1 MHRAAAAAVDASSP
15 GPVPAPATG
24 PGHAEQ
30 LARYRTGLVVA
41 ATATGAYLL
50 WLMLGVGSDRLRV
63 AVSDLVFVAAPA
75 AAGWACLL
83 GHRLRAGRHT
93 AWAWLAAGCWTWAL
107 GSVAFA
113 VYELGLGDRTPFPS
127 WADVGYIGYAVPV
140 AIAIIRF
147 PRADGTAWAR
157 WRTALDGVVIA
168 GSLLLTSLVW
178 VLEPV
183 LRADISPFTRLDALS
198 YPLVDVAVVSLVMT
212 QGLMLPHARRHVWVP
227 MSGGLLALALTDSIY
242 VAQTFGDGFLPGSL
256 LDVGWLISFVM
267 VGLAALA
274 PVAAPD
280 RPGPSAYGEPA
291 PMVQQL
297 IPYAAVAVA
306 LTALL
311 SDPKALG
318 SHGTLV
324 AWVGG
329 VLAVAVVVRQVVV
342 AADHT
347 AVARTLGDAVERRT
361 VELRHREQWW
371 RDLVQNLS
379 DVVVVINADGGMRY
393 CSPSAATTLGPWTSE
408 AQTAQELQ
416 AHIHPHDVQA
426 VLDTV
431 RPVLDG
437 RARHGFVEC
446 RVEKADGSWGW
457 FEITALG
464 QLTEQALQGSV
475 LTLHDVSERR
485 RLTDQLTHE
494 AYHDAL
500 TGLPNRAL
508 LMRRIEQVLE
518 DHAGERSALLLIDLD
533 DFKVINDRHGH
544 ASGDL
549 VLEVIGRRLK
559 NAVRP
564 EDTIARLGGDEFA
577 LLMRGSTSEV
587 RATADRL
594 IEQIGQPVVAGGR
607 RFLVRASVGVV
618 FAGEDELENAHSML
632 SHADIALY
640 EAKAKDKGG
649 VVFIEG
655 HERDA
660 AAKQVHLREQIA
672 QPDLSQF
679 SVVYQPIVDL
689 TTGWMRGVECLLR
702 WNHPDLGSVPPDD
715 FIPMAEAG
723 GSIHVLG
730 WYVLNEACA
739 ELERWKQRAPE
750 HRLAVGVNVSS
761 RQLDEPGFAARVLEL
776 VAQHDIDPSQIVLE
790 LTEQSLSVDFET
802 AVTVVSDLRAGGVS
816 VAVDDYGTGYSSL
829 RYLHRFDAD
838 VVKIDRS
845 FIANLEGSLHTQKIV
860 RSVMD
865 MAIALD
871 LQSIAEGIET
881 PAQLALIRDLGCEL
895 GQGYLFSRP
904 VTAAEICDL
913 LAAGTA
919 FSQVTTPA
927 HLSTR

>member
-1 MHRAAAAAVDASSP
+1 MHQSAAGAVDDGSSRDLVA
-15 GPVPAPATG
+15 GPR
-24 PGHAEQ
+24 HAEQ
-30 LARYRTGLVVA
+30 QVRYRTALVVA
-41 ATATGAYLL
+41 ATATGIYLL
-50 WLMLGVGSDRLRV
+50 WLLLGVGSERLRG

-75 AAGWACLL
+75 GAGYACLL
-83 GHRLRAGRHT
+83 GHRLRGGRHH

-107 GSVAFA
+107 GSLVFA
-113 VYELGLGDRTPFPS
+113 VYELGRGVPTPFPS
-127 WADVGYIGYAVPV
+127 PADLFYIGYVVPV
-140 AIAIIRF
+140 AIGMTRF
-147 PRADGTAWAR
+147 PRAEATAWSR

-168 GSLLLTSLVW
+168 GALLLASLVW

-183 LRADISPFTRLDALS
+183 LRADISPLTRLDALG
-198 YPLVDVAVVSLVMT
+198 YPLADVALAALVLTRGMV
-212 QGLMLPHARRHVWVP
+212 LPHARRHVWLP
-227 MSGGLLALALTDSIY
+227 LSGGLLVLALTDSVY
-242 VAQTFGDGFLPGSL
+242 VARTFGAGFEPGRL
-256 LDVGWLISFVM
+256 LDVGWLVSFVL

-274 PVAAPD
+274 PVA
-280 RPGPSAYGEPA
+280 RPTLPARSAGEGPTS
-291 PMVQQL
+291 MLQQL
-297 IPYAAVAVA
+297 LPYVAVAVA
-306 LTALL
+306 LGAVLTDSEVL
-311 SDPKALG
+311 SR
-318 SHGTLV
+318 HGTYV
-324 AWVGG
+324 AWLAVP
-329 VLAVAVVVRQVVV
+329 LAVAVAVRQFVV

-347 AVARTLGDAVERRT
+347 AVARTLAEAVERRT

-379 DVVVVINADGGMRY
+379 DVVVVINVDGGMRY
-393 CSPSAATTLGPWTSE
+393 CSPSAATTLGPWTGE
-408 AQTAQELQ
+408 AQTALELQ
-416 AHIHPHDVQA
+416 SHIHPQDLLA

-446 RVEKADGSWGW
+446 RVEKVDGSWGW
-457 FEITALG
+457 FEVTALG

-508 LMRRIEQVLE
+508 LMRRIEQVLA

-549 VLEVIGRRLK
+549 VLEVIGRRLQK
-559 NAVRP
+559 AVRS

-577 LLMRGSTSEV
+577 LLMRGSTQEV
-587 RATADRL
+587 RTTAGRL

-607 RFLVRASVGVV
+607 RFLVKASVGVV
-618 FAGEDELENAHSML
+618 FAGEDELENAHSLL

-672 QPDLSQF
+672 QPDLAQF

-689 TTGWMRGVECLLR
+689 TTGWMRGVESLLR
-702 WNHPDLGSVPPDD
+702 WNHPDLGSVPPDE

-723 GSIHVLG
+723 GSIQLLGWHVLS
-730 WYVLNEACA
+730 ETCA
-739 ELERWKQRAPE
+739 QLARWKQLAPD

-776 VAQHDIDPSQIVLE
+776 VGRYDVDPSQIVLE

-904 VTAAEICDL
+904 VPAAEIADL
-913 LAAGTA
+913 LTGGAGFAEATGP
-919 FSQVTTPA
+919 V
-927 HLSTR
+927 HLSAG

>member
-1 MHRAAAAAVDASSP
+1 MHRAAAAVGASTPQAVQ
-15 GPVPAPATG
+15 APG

-30 LARYRTGLVVA
+30 QVRYRTALLVA
-41 ATATGAYLL
+41 AAVTGAYLF
-50 WLMLGVGSDRLRV
+50 WLLLGVGSERV
-63 AVSDLVFVAAPA
+63 RGAVSDLVFVAAPA
-75 AAGWACLL
+75 GAGYACLL
-83 GHRLRAGRHT
+83 GHRLRGGRHD

-107 GSVAFA
+107 GSLVFA
-113 VYELGLGDRTPFPS
+113 LYELGLGVRTPFPS
-127 WADVGYIGYAVPV
+127 PADLGYIGYAVPV

-147 PRADGTAWAR
+147 PRAEGTAWAR

-168 GSLLLTSLVW
+168 GSLLLASLVW

-183 LRADISPFTRLDALS
+183 LRADISAFTRLDALG
-198 YPLVDVAVVSLVMT
+198 YPLADVAVAALVMT
-212 QGLMLPHARRHVWVP
+212 QGLMLPHARRHVWLP
-227 MSGGLLALALTDSIY
+227 LSGGLLVLALTDSVY
-242 VAQTFGDGFLPGSL
+242 VAQTFGDGFVPGSL
-256 LDVGWLISFVM
+256 LDVGWLVSFVLI
-267 VGLAALA
+267 GLAALA
-274 PVAAPD
+274 PVAAPTRTD
-280 RPGPSAYGEPA
+280 PAVYGESA

-297 IPYAAVAVA
+297 VPYVAIAVA

-311 SDPKALG
+311 TDPRALS
-318 SHGTLV
+318 SHGAYA

-329 VLAVAVVVRQVVV
+329 LLAVAVVVRQVVV

-379 DVVVVINADGGMRY
+379 DVVVVINVDGGMRY
-393 CSPSAATTLGPWTSE
+393 CSPSAATTLGPWTGE
-408 AQTAQELQ
+408 AQTAKELQ
-416 AHIHPHDVQA
+416 AHIHPHDLRA

-457 FEITALG
+457 FEVTALG

-508 LMRRIEQVLE
+508 LMRRVEQLLE

-577 LLMRGSTSEV
+577 LLMRGSTAEV
-587 RATADRL
+587 RATAERL

-607 RFLVRASVGVV
+607 RFLVKASVGVV

-649 VVFIEG
+649 VVYIEG

-672 QPDLSQF
+672 QPDLAQF
-679 SVVYQPIVDL
+679 TVVYQPIVDL
-689 TTGWMRGVECLLR
+689 ATGWMRGVESLLR
-702 WNHPDLGSVPPDD
+702 WNHPDLGSVPPDE

-723 GSIHVLG
+723 GSIHLLG
-730 WYVLNEACA
+730 WHVLSETCA
-739 ELERWKQRAPE
+739 QLELWKRQAPD

-776 VAQHDIDPSQIVLE
+776 VGRHDIDPSQIVLE

-802 AVTVVSDLRAGGVS
+802 AVRVVSDLRAGGVS

-904 VTAAEICDL
+904 VPAAEICDL
-913 LAAGTA
+913 LAAGAAFAEATA
-919 FSQVTTPA
+919 PV
-927 HLSTR
+927 HLGAG

>member
-1 MHRAAAAAVDASSP
+1 MQQPAGWVVQVP
-15 GPVPAPATG
+15 TPVIG
-24 PGHAEQ
+24 RAEQ
-30 LARYRTGLVVA
+30 QVRYRTALVVA
-41 ATATGAYLL
+41 ATASGVYLL
-50 WLMLGVGSDRLRV
+50 WLLTGLGSERLRA

-75 AAGWACLL
+75 GAGYACLL
-83 GHRLRAGRHT
+83 GHRLRGGRHH
-93 AWAWLAAGCWTWAL
+93 AWAWLAGGCWTWAL
-107 GSVAFA
+107 GSLVFA
-113 VYELGLGDRTPFPS
+113 IYELGLGVRTPFPS
-127 WADVGYIGYAVPV
+127 AADVFYIGYAVPV
-140 AIAIIRF
+140 AIGITRF
-147 PRADGTAWAR
+147 PRAEGSAWSR
-157 WRTALDGVVIA
+157 WRTLLDGVVIA
-168 GSLLLTSLVW
+168 GSLLLASLVW
-178 VLEPV
+178 VLEPL
-183 LRADISPFTRLDALS
+183 LRTDASSFVRLDALA
-198 YPLVDVAVVSLVMT
+198 YPLADVAVAALVVTRSMV
-212 QGLMLPHARRHVWVP
+212 LPHARRHVWLP
-227 MSGGLLALALTDSIY
+227 LSGGLLILAVTDSVY
-242 VAQTFGDGFLPGSL
+242 VAQTFGSGFVPGSL
-256 LDVGWLISFVM
+256 LDVGWLVSFVL
-267 VGLAALA
+267 VGLSALA
-274 PVAAPD
+274 PVAKPASPAS
-280 RPGPSAYGEPA
+280 SAGSEPLSL
-291 PMVQQL
+291 MQQL
-297 IPYAAVAVA
+297 LPYVAVAVA
-306 LTALL
+306 LSALVTGTDVL
-311 SDPKALG
+311 AR
-318 SHGTLV
+318 HGGYVVWV
-324 AWVGG
+324 AVP
-329 VLAVAVVVRQVVV
+329 LAVAVAVRQVVV
-342 AADHT
+342 AQDH
-347 AVARTLGDAVERRT
+347 AALARTLAEAVERRT
-361 VELRHREQWW
+361 VELRNSEQWW

-379 DVVVVINADGGMRY
+379 DVVVVINVDGGMRY
-393 CSPSAATTLGPWTSE
+393 RSPSAATTLGPWTGE
-408 AQTAQELQ
+408 AQSAQELQ
-416 AHIHPHDVQA
+416 AHVHPQDLGA

-457 FEITALG
+457 FEVTALG
-464 QLTEQALQGSV
+464 QLTEQALRGSV

-508 LMRRIEQVLE
+508 LMRRIEQVLA
-518 DHAGERSALLLIDLD
+518 DHADERSALLLIDLD

-549 VLEVIGRRLK
+549 VLEVIGRRLQK
-559 NAVRP
+559 AVRA

-577 LLMRGSTSEV
+577 LLMRGSTQEV
-587 RATADRL
+587 RATAGRL

-607 RFLVRASVGVV
+607 RFLVKASVGVV

-640 EAKAKDKGG
+640 EAKARDKGG

-689 TTGWMRGVECLLR
+689 TTGWMRGVESLLR

-723 GSIHVLG
+723 GSIQLLGWHVLS
-730 WYVLNEACA
+730 ETCA
-739 ELERWKQRAPE
+739 QLERWKQLAPD

-776 VAQHDIDPSQIVLE
+776 IGRYDVDPSQIVLE

-881 PAQLALIRDLGCEL
+881 RAQLALIRDLGCEL

-904 VTAAEICDL
+904 VPAEEIGHL
-913 LAAGTA
+913 LAGGGNFVEATD
-919 FSQVTTPA
+919 PM
-927 HLSTR
+927 HLSAG

>member
-1 MHRAAAAAVDASSP
+1 MHRAGAAGDPSSP
-15 GPVPAPATG
+15 L
-24 PGHAEQ
+24 PGLAAQ
-30 LARYRTGLVVA
+30 QARYRAVLVVSVA
-41 ATATGAYLL
+41 ATLAYAL
-50 WLMLGVGSDRLRV
+50 WLLLGVGSEQVRV

-75 AAGWACLL
+75 AAGWACLV
-83 GHRLRAGRHT
+83 GHRRRAGRHD
-93 AWAWLAAGCWTWAL
+93 AWAWLAAGCWTWML

-113 VYELGLGDRTPFPS
+113 VYELGLGVRTPFPS
-127 WADVGYIGYAVPV
+127 PADLGYIGYVVPV
-140 AIAIIRF
+140 AVAITRF

-168 GSLLLTSLVW
+168 GSLLLASLVW

-183 LRADISPFTRLDALS
+183 LRADISPFTRLDALG
-198 YPLVDVAVVSLVMT
+198 YPLADVAVAALVLT
-212 QGLMLPHARRHVWVP
+212 QGLMLPNARRHVWLP
-227 MSGGLLALALTDSIY
+227 LSAGLLVLALTDSVY
-242 VAQTFGDGFLPGSL
+242 VAQAFGDGFTPGTL
-256 LDVGWLISFVM
+256 LDAGWLVSFAL

-274 PVAAPD
+274 PVTGRI
-280 RPGPSAYGEPA
+280 RPVGPTGGEPA

-297 IPYAAVAVA
+297 VPYAAITVA

-311 SDPKALG
+311 TQP
-318 SHGTLV
+318 
-324 AWVGG
+324 G
-329 VLAVAVVVRQVVV
+329 VLSGDSAYVPWLVVPLALAVVVRQVVV

-347 AVARTLGDAVERRT
+347 VVARTLTDAVERRT
-361 VELRHREQWW
+361 VELRLREQWW

-393 CSPSAATTLGPWTSE
+393 CSPSAATTLGPWSAE
-408 AQTAQELQ
+408 ARTAQELQ
-416 AHIHPHDVQA
+416 SHIHPQDLNA

-457 FEITALG
+457 FEVTALG

-500 TGLPNRAL
+500 TGLPNRAM

-518 DHAGERSALLLIDLD
+518 DQAGERSALLLIDLD

-549 VLEVIGRRLK
+549 VLEVIGRRLQ

-577 LLMRGSTSEV
+577 LLMRGSTAEV

-607 RFLVRASVGVV
+607 RFLVKASVGVV

-672 QPDLSQF
+672 QPDLDQF

-689 TTGWMRGVECLLR
+689 TTGWMRGVESLLR

-730 WYVLNEACA
+730 WHVLSEACA
-739 ELERWKQRAPE
+739 ELERWKQQAPE

-761 RQLDEPGFAARVLEL
+761 RQLDEPGFAQRLIALIES
-776 VAQHDIDPSQIVLE
+776 HGIEPDQIVLE
-790 LTEQSLSVDFET
+790 LTE
-802 AVTVVSDLRAGGVS
+802 AGAGGRLRQRRRRGRR
-816 VAVDDYGTGYSSL
+816 AAGRVDVGGGGRL
-829 RYLHRFDAD
+829 RHRLLLPALPRPPRRGRRQ
-838 VVKIDRS
+838 IDRS
-845 FIANLEGSLHTQKIV
+845 FVANVVDSVHTQKIV
-860 RSVMD
+860 RSVMH
-865 MAIALD
+865 MAESLD

-881 PAQLALIRDLGCEL
+881 PEQRETVRALGCEL

-904 VTAAEICDL
+904 VPAEAISRML
-913 LAAGTA
+913 REAAAGRTLHGDPLA
-919 FSQVTTPA
+919 LEPA
-927 HLSTR
+927 G